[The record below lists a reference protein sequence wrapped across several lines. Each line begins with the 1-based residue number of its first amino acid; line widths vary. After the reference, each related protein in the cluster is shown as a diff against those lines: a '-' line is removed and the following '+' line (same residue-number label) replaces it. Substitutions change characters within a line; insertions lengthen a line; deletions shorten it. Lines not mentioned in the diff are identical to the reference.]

1 MGGTSS
7 KLDIAAVIVS
17 NNADKCNHSILWLQQ
32 QNTIFIGYKQSK
44 ELTNLFKIVPSRYTF
59 DGKIYLQKH
68 LCKIFDKI
76 KRNCF
81 RS

>member
-32 QNTIFIGYKQSK
+32 QNTILIVTNRAKSQQIHSKLSNLDTRLMLKFIYWNISVKS
-44 ELTNLFKIVPSRYTF
+44 LTKFK
-59 DGKIYLQKH
+59 
-68 LCKIFDKI
+68 
-76 KRNCF
+76 
-81 RS
+81 